1 LIQRLIKWVVLG
13 GVFFLIAG
21 TSAYFTV
28 SFVIKKEDRVIVP
41 VLVGKDVATV
51 LEILSGLGLNTK
63 VKGSEYSDQ
72 VAGNHVLLQ
81 DPPPGSEIKKGR
93 DVRIVLSKGPRVLP
107 APHLIGLSYR
117 QARIILE
124 QNGLCTGVVSR
135 VSQGRTES
143 ETILAQYPEKGTDI
157 PRGRCVDLL
166 VSLGPGPRVL
176 KMPDLTGRFAPE
188 AQLEVQR
195 MNLVLG
201 PISTEHDPYR
211 PEDVILEQ
219 DPPAGHPVFEG
230 QPVNLVQNR
239 KHPLGKRGP
248 QTDQNNAFLFR
259 YRLRDGF
266 LKTRIR
272 LKFNGYGLSGDVID
286 AYMNPGDEILF
297 LIPEGTEG
305 SLRLYED
312 DTLKVSRQ
320 FKP

>member
-1 LIQRLIKWVVLG
+1 MIQRLLKWVVLG
-13 GVFFLIAG
+13 VVFVLIAG
-21 TSAYFTV
+21 ASAYLTV
-28 SFVIKKEDRVIVP
+28 SFVVKKEDRVIVP
-41 VLVGKDVATV
+41 VLAGKDVAAA
-51 LEILSGLGLNTK
+51 LEMLSGLELNTK

-72 VAGNHVLLQ
+72 VPGNHVLFQ

-107 APHLIGLSYR
+107 APHLTGLSYP

-124 QNGLCTGVVSR
+124 QNGLCAGVVSR
-135 VSQGRTES
+135 VSQGRTER
-143 ETILAQYPEKGTDI
+143 ETILAQHPEKGTEI
-157 PRGRCVDLL
+157 PQGRCVDLL
-166 VSLGPGPRVL
+166 VSLGPGVRVL

-195 MNLVLG
+195 MNLALG
-201 PISTEHDPYR
+201 PISAGRDPYR

-239 KHPLGKRGP
+239 KQPLENGGVQP
-248 QTDQNNAFLFR
+248 DQNNGFLFR
-259 YRLRDGF
+259 HRLGDGF
-266 LKTRIR
+266 LNTRIR

-297 LIPEGTEG
+297 FIPEGVEG

-312 DTLKVSRQ
+312 DTLKVFRR